1 MLASRFDC
9 LPNVIFGSL
18 AEDLLPR
25 GTISKPSLGPLD
37 LFLLIQL
44 LLLLLRGERLL
55 DLDLDLLDE
64 GRLGVFLLEFVLE
77 TVVYRSM
84 DPLLLDD
91 LPPFTPVLTVMQ
103 SPRQLPPK
111 RSVATKTLYSLLD

>member
-1 MLASRFDC
+1 MF
-9 LPNVIFGSL
+9 
-18 AEDLLPR
+18 PR
-25 GTISKPSLGPLD
+25 GPISKPSLGPLNF
-37 LFLLIQL
+37 LLLIQL
-44 LLLLLRGERLL
+44 FPLLLREERLL

-91 LPPFTPVLTVMQ
+91 LPPLAPVLTVM
-103 SPRQLPPK
+103 
-111 RSVATKTLYSLLD
+111 

>member
-1 MLASRFDC
+1 MLASGFNG
-9 LPNVIFGSL
+9 LPNIIIGSP

-25 GTISKPSLGPLD
+25 GPISKPSLGPLD
-37 LFLLIQL
+37 LFLLVQL
-44 LLLLLRGERLL
+44 PLLLLREERLL

-64 GRLGVFLLEFVLE
+64 GRLGVFLLKFVLE

-91 LPPFTPVLTVMQ
+91 LPPFAPVLTVMQ
-103 SPRQLPPK
+103 NPRQLPLE